1 MITAMTIQM
10 AAQKNGQNE
19 NNKSTS
25 MEAAIMTVQS
35 NVQSVIKNKA
45 KILTGLFVVG
55 MMAVT
60 FMLPGNASADNPARP
75 VGQVES
81 SILIPTSNLAYVINM
96 DFPDPGFYNAKF
108 VHTSTGHGFDLD
120 LLDPGIYDAKLAR
133 VSSV

>member
-1 MITAMTIQM
+1 
-10 AAQKNGQNE
+10 
-19 NNKSTS
+19 
-25 MEAAIMTVQS
+25 MTVQS

-55 MMAVT
+55 IMAVT

>member
-1 MITAMTIQM
+1 MKTAMDIQM
-10 AAQKNGQNE
+10 AAQKTTGRT
-19 NNKSTS
+19 KTTS

-35 NVQSVIKNKA
+35 NIQSVIKNKA

-60 FMLPGNASADNPARP
+60 FMLQGNASADNPARP

-81 SILIPTSNLAYVINM
+81 SVLIPTSNLANVINI

-108 VHTSTGHGFDLD
+108 VHTITGHGFDLD
-120 LLDPGIYDAKLAR
+120 LLDRGIYDAKLAR